1 MAVVREA
8 DMIKSSLFVS
18 TGLAVVM
25 SASSAWADVQPDA
38 TSAPET
44 WVDPA
49 YVELGGSVSG
59 TLAEGDSRTAED
71 GLVDRYII
79 DLQAGTRVEITLRS
93 DTFDAYLIGG
103 FLGADGFEQIG
114 RDDDG
119 LGEGLSSRLRFTAA
133 ETGRY
138 EIRARGFGGMG
149 EGDYQI
155 AFAERAPGDPG
166 PTPGSIG
173 IGGTVEGMLTT
184 DDTPFDWAEDYR
196 YDGYRLQARAGER
209 FEAQMR
215 SAEFDTTLMVVTE
228 SRWGVVEQLGFDDD
242 GLGEG
247 TDSRLRFVAPV
258 DGEYVLRASSYGPAE
273 SGAYSLSL
281 ASLPPLPPATPITV
295 GETLAGAITNDDA
308 DANDGRLYD
317 AYVFQAEAGQRFEL
331 SASSTSFAMSIE
343 LGQQEGLVGWE
354 GMAYGENHT
363 GEETSSRLLFSP
375 TEAGEYTIRVG
386 GTESSMR
393 GDYSLTLT
401 DRGPLPPA
409 PPPGSMR
416 LGDVV
421 NGTLADGDGISPD
434 ERYFDEY
441 DIRLVPGERVSATLG
456 SEDYDTY
463 LEIYRRQ
470 DDGTYSQVQSDD
482 DSGGDLDSRIN
493 FRPDTTDYRVRV
505 TSFGL
510 GEIGSYALAVS
521 ELSEPVT
528 PARLRLGRS
537 VEGELDERDG
547 ISDAGGP
554 YDSYGFH
561 LDQDQRARF
570 IATSDAFDTVLFV
583 VRRVGDE
590 FEVVTYDDDG
600 RGDGTT
606 NSRLV
611 VVGDQ
616 PGDYELWVMSY
627 DPESFGTYALESA
640 DLGPSP
646 TSAETTIGATL
657 TGTLQDGDGVAAEGM
672 TYDGYAF
679 DGSAGQR
686 LLVTLSS
693 TEFDTFLLAGAHGPD
708 GLAAIAEN
716 DDAGGDTNSAIT
728 LTLPSDGRY
737 EVWASSY
744 AIGET
749 GAYTLTL
756 ADLGPEP
763 EPGSLLVG
771 STIRGSLSDTDPVG
785 PDGAFYDAYRFT
797 VAAGQSVRITATSN
811 DIDSYLELG
820 RMDGRSFTVEVED
833 DDSLSDLNSL
843 ITFTPETE
851 DTYVVRVRSFGAGE
865 AGDYV
870 LTVED
875 GPTE

>member
-1 MAVVREA
+1 
-8 DMIKSSLFVS
+8 
-18 TGLAVVM
+18 
-25 SASSAWADVQPDA
+25 
-38 TSAPET
+38 
-44 WVDPA
+44 
-49 YVELGGSVSG
+49 
-59 TLAEGDSRTAED
+59 
-71 GLVDRYII
+71 
-79 DLQAGTRVEITLRS
+79 
-93 DTFDAYLIGG
+93 
-103 FLGADGFEQIG
+103 
-114 RDDDG
+114 
-119 LGEGLSSRLRFTAA
+119 
-133 ETGRY
+133 
-138 EIRARGFGGMG
+138 
-149 EGDYQI
+149 
-155 AFAERAPGDPG
+155 
-166 PTPGSIG
+166 
-173 IGGTVEGMLTT
+173 
-184 DDTPFDWAEDYR
+184 
-196 YDGYRLQARAGER
+196 
-209 FEAQMR
+209 
-215 SAEFDTTLMVVTE
+215 
-228 SRWGVVEQLGFDDD
+228 
-242 GLGEG
+242 
-247 TDSRLRFVAPV
+247 
-258 DGEYVLRASSYGPAE
+258 
-273 SGAYSLSL
+273 
-281 ASLPPLPPATPITV
+281 
-295 GETLAGAITNDDA
+295 
-308 DANDGRLYD
+308 
-317 AYVFQAEAGQRFEL
+317 
-331 SASSTSFAMSIE
+331 
-343 LGQQEGLVGWE
+343 
-354 GMAYGENHT
+354 
-363 GEETSSRLLFSP
+363 
-375 TEAGEYTIRVG
+375 
-386 GTESSMR
+386 
-393 GDYSLTLT
+393 
-401 DRGPLPPA
+401 
-409 PPPGSMR
+409 
-416 LGDVV
+416 
-421 NGTLADGDGISPD
+421 
-434 ERYFDEY
+434 
-441 DIRLVPGERVSATLG
+441 
-456 SEDYDTY
+456 
-463 LEIYRRQ
+463 
-470 DDGTYSQVQSDD
+470 
-482 DSGGDLDSRIN
+482 
-493 FRPDTTDYRVRV
+493 VRV

-600 RGDGTT
+600 QGDGTT

-811 DIDSYLELG
+811 DIDSGGGTPCPGQRGQQFDADHGGGVLG
-820 RMDGRSFTVEVED
+820 HVQQAAGAVGGHGDMVFLIGGGRHGVDAAGMGDHPVLGDEGGGGDLGDHEAGVQAAFLDQKGGQFAHLGVDEDGGAAFGDDCRSRTGPWR
-833 DDSLSDLNSL
+833 SYQ
-843 ITFTPETE
+843 PRKQ
-851 DTYVVRVRSFGAGE
+851 RVRRGSCR
-865 AGDYV
+865 
-870 LTVED
+870 
-875 GPTE
+875 PR